1 MRAVGAA
8 FEFRVELAANE
19 PRMAGQLDD
28 LHKGAIRGSSRKH
41 QTGLLQL
48 LPEGVI
54 EFVAVAVA
62 FADLPSAVQGKGFGA
77 LGNQAGIASQPHG
90 AALLGHAHLLRQQG
104 DNGVGGGAAEFGAVG
119 IRPACRMAGKFNN
132 GDLHPQADAEVGDV
146 LFPGK
151 LRRHNHALDA
161 AVAEAAGHQDAAAAA
176 KRLGDV
182 LRGEGLA
189 VHPADGHLG
198 ITGGA
203 GMKQRLR
210 HADVGI
216 PQAGIFA
223 HQGDFHMAVD
233 ALYPLHYRRP
243 FGQVGGSLPQPQPPA
258 DGIAQARLMQQQRDL
273 IQGVG
278 GHIGDDTVFR
288 DVAEQGDFA
297 ADVLADGGIG
307 AADQDIRLDAD
318 RQKLLDGMLGGLAF

>member
-1 MRAVGAA
+1 
-8 FEFRVELAANE
+8 
-19 PRMAGQLDD
+19 
-28 LHKGAIRGSSRKH
+28 
-41 QTGLLQL
+41 
-48 LPEGVI
+48 
-54 EFVAVAVA
+54 
-62 FADLPSAVQGKGFGA
+62 
-77 LGNQAGIASQPHG
+77 
-90 AALLGHAHLLRQQG
+90 
-104 DNGVGGGAAEFGAVG
+104 
-119 IRPACRMAGKFNN
+119 
-132 GDLHPQADAEVGDV
+132 
-146 LFPGK
+146 
-151 LRRHNHALDA
+151 
-161 AVAEAAGHQDAAAAA
+161 
-176 KRLGDV
+176 
-182 LRGEGLA
+182 
-189 VHPADGHLG
+189 
-198 ITGGA
+198 
-203 GMKQRLR
+203 MKQRLR

-233 ALYPLHYRRP
+233 ALYPLHHCRP

-258 DGIAQARLMQQQRDL
+258 DGIAQALLLQQQRNL